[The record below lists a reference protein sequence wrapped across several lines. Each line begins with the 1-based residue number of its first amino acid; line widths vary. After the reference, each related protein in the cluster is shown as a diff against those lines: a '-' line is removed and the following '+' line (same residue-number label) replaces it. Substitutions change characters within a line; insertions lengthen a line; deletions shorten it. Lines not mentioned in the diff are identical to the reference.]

1 MSEILDKE
9 IQELRNQQ
17 YKRNTTISLFAVMGG
32 VAGFLIARSYKSKM
46 WVKIL
51 SIILGATVMGLPV
64 FLITRK
70 KYAERNKA
78 IKEKSDLT
86 IKVTDGKINIKP
98 NVLTATNQAKIQEI
112 VNNIETANEQSFTKQ
127 ERPRIESYFETLPDE
142 DLTLWVRLSKSLTD
156 KKIQTLQDNQKE
168 KYLKDKYNL
177 DIKKSSEILMH
188 YMDFMLGKT
197 NEQNNKQA

>member
-64 FLITRK
+64 FLISRK

>member
-1 MSEILDKE
+1 
-9 IQELRNQQ
+9 
-17 YKRNTTISLFAVMGG
+17 
-32 VAGFLIARSYKSKM
+32 M

>member
-188 YMDFMLGKT
+188 YMDFMWGKT

>member
-51 SIILGATVMGLPV
+51 STILGATVMGLPV

-127 ERPRIESYFETLPDE
+127 ERPRIESYFEILPDE